1 MIQLINGQA
10 NQKDSTKRKSINGQ
24 LLHEEMFNILRHK
37 GNANQN
43 YIEMLSHLSQNGN
56 HKNKQHWMLAR
67 VSGKRNPYTLLV
79 GIKISAAPMEI
90 SMAGPQKSI
99 NKQNYH
105 IILLYHSWAY
115 IWRNASQHTIDKP
128 VQWCL
133 YQHYSQK
140 AHNGISLGVHK
151 AMTG

>member
-56 HKNKQHWMLAR
+56 HKNKQH
-67 VSGKRNPYTLLV
+67 
-79 GIKISAAPMEI
+79 
-90 SMAGPQKSI
+90 
-99 NKQNYH
+99 
-105 IILLYHSWAY
+105 
-115 IWRNASQHTIDKP
+115 
-128 VQWCL
+128 
-133 YQHYSQK
+133 
-140 AHNGISLGVHK
+140 
-151 AMTG
+151 